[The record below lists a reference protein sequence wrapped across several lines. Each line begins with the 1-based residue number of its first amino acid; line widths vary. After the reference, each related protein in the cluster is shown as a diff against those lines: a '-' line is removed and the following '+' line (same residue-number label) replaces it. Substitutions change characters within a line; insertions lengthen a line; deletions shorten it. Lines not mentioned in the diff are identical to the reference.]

1 MKRANLVNLSVL
13 LVSLFLCA
21 LLLEVVSRRFF
32 QAPPSVVIEN
42 LSDPEAIAHPLTERE
57 GITLKDG
64 RIFSN
69 GAADFLLR
77 ELISC

>member
-21 LLLEVVSRRFF
+21 LLLEVVSRLLF
-32 QAPPSVVIEN
+32 QAPPSVVVEN
-42 LSDPEAIAHPLTERE
+42 LRDPEATARPLTERE

-64 RIFSN
+64 RIFSK
-69 GAADFLLR
+69 GVADFLLR

>member
-1 MKRANLVNLSVL
+1 VKRANLVNLSVL

-21 LLLEVVSRRFF
+21 LLLEVVSRLLF

-42 LSDPEAIAHPLTERE
+42 LSDSEATARPLTERE
-57 GITLKDG
+57 NVTLKDG
-64 RIFSN
+64 RIFSK
-69 GAADFLLR
+69 GVPDFLLR